1 MDKIQPGYYFVYPVL
16 SDTRKSVNP
25 GDESSPAKPTT
36 SCGCLQRTD
45 EIIVLK
51 EVSGS
56 GKYVRAELRNKIE
69 EFVVSHVVY
78 PSLAKLTK
86 LMAENP
92 HLTEDLLRHMNDE
105 FIIPAEMLHD
115 DINQL
120 PPVNQVKEEEHE
132 YVQFDLG

>member
-1 MDKIQPGYYFVYPVL
+1 MRVMDKIQPGYYFVYPV
-16 SDTRKSVNP
+16 NP
-25 GDESSPAKPTT
+25 GDESSPAK
-36 SCGCLQRTD
+36 TD

-120 PPVNQVKEEEHE
+120 PVLPDKEEEHE

>member
-1 MDKIQPGYYFVYPVL
+1 MDKIKPGYYFVYPVL

-36 SCGCLQRTD
+36 SD

-51 EVSGS
+51 EVNESGR
-56 GKYVRAELRNKIE
+56 YVRAELRNKIE

-105 FIIPAEMLHD
+105 FVIPVDMIHE

-120 PPVNQVKEEEHE
+120 PPVEQVKEVEHE
-132 YVQFDLG
+132 YIQFDLG